1 MTSHQPVSR
10 ETTYPAAMGYP
21 RNQWYVAA
29 FSREV
34 QSGSPLR
41 RVLLDTP
48 VLLYRTEAGQ
58 PVALY
63 DRCPHRGAPLS
74 NGKQIGDDIQ
84 CGYHGIRYGRDGR
97 CTHVPS
103 QPGTPA
109 AMSVSSYPLVEK
121 WKWIWIWLGDPAKAD
136 EDLIPDHDWLL
147 LNDDSLITTPF
158 FTVQLGCNIQI
169 FHDNL
174 LDASHLSY
182 VHLGSLDNGGI
193 AAAKYQ
199 IEEEGQSIFLRR
211 EEPGVSYDEP
221 LASFFGCKPGVT
233 YNRVHTT
240 EAYMPSIHIAKQ
252 WMQQTDDLEVPPSLL
267 CAINALTPRDSRTT
281 HAFHVMV
288 SNYPGPEA
296 PQSIEYA
303 RGIIKEDEVVVEAIQ
318 RDFDERGDTRE
329 VSVAADRAGML
340 ARRLVQR
347 LIDEEA

>member
-1 MTSHQPVSR
+1 MRISDWSSDVCSSDLP
-10 ETTYPAAMGYP
+10 
-21 RNQWYVAA
+21 WYVAS

-136 EDLIPDHDWLL
+136 EGLIPDHDWLL
-147 LNDDSLITTPF
+147 LSDESLITTPDRKS
-158 FTVQLGCNIQI
+158 TRLNS
-169 FHDNL
+169 
-174 LDASHLSY
+174 SH
-182 VHLGSLDNGGI
+182 
-193 AAAKYQ
+193 
-199 IEEEGQSIFLRR
+199 
-211 EEPGVSYDEP
+211 
-221 LASFFGCKPGVT
+221 
-233 YNRVHTT
+233 
-240 EAYMPSIHIAKQ
+240 
-252 WMQQTDDLEVPPSLL
+252 
-267 CAINALTPRDSRTT
+267 
-281 HAFHVMV
+281 
-288 SNYPGPEA
+288 
-296 PQSIEYA
+296 
-303 RGIIKEDEVVVEAIQ
+303 
-318 RDFDERGDTRE
+318 
-329 VSVAADRAGML
+329 
-340 ARRLVQR
+340 
-347 LIDEEA
+347 